1 MIGSVT
7 SSSMVS
13 RLRVRLAQ
21 FRHDSRGFGAAE
33 FAMILPLML
42 LLLFGTIEIANG
54 VAVDRKVTLL
64 TRTLSDLTSRA
75 TSVSSVDVGNFFK
88 IGGAIMQPYA
98 DSALKATISEIY
110 IDPATSAGKVIW
122 SQPSAGATARSV
134 GSPVTI
140 PAGLVSK
147 DSTGK
152 AMPNQYLIY
161 SEVSYLYVPVVGY
174 VMAKAGITLSD
185 QTFTRPRQSTCVYN
199 PPPASANPSCPTS

>member
-1 MIGSVT
+1 MTGPIPFSTMG
-7 SSSMVS
+7 

-21 FRHDSRGFGAAE
+21 FRQDGRGFGAAE

-75 TSVSSVDVGNFFK
+75 TSVYPVDVSNFFM
-88 IGGAIMQPYA
+88 IGGAIMQPYP
-98 DSALKATISEIY
+98 DTQLKATISEVY
-110 IDPATSAGKVIW
+110 IDPVT
-122 SQPSAGATARSV
+122 SV
-134 GSPVTI
+134 GRVQWSEGTAKRALKSPVTV
-140 PAGLVSK
+140 PDGLISK

-185 QTFTRPRQSTCVYN
+185 QTFTRPRQSACVFFD
-199 PPPASANPSCPTS
+199 PPPSTPNPSCPTS